1 MSEKRDL
8 RKVLRESATP
18 DLVRDVLRGGA
29 EWILALLSCG
39 DTVELT
45 GYGALV
51 NEFHRNVP
59 PSEAWSGLAVLS
71 NWAPTPFTLDG
82 QTYASVESFY
92 HSLKYPEGSEKRAA
106 IGNLDGPMAQHK
118 AGHRRGKTL
127 QFRGSEI
134 AVDSPEHAAVIAEA
148 VVAKVKQHEAVR
160 DALLGTGNDLLTFP
174 DGTKGRNALG
184 QATPLALMIERARL
198 PGR

>member
-8 RKVLRESATP
+8 RKLLRESATP
-18 DLVRDVLRGGA
+18 DLVRDILRGEA
-29 EWILALLSCG
+29 ASILALLSSG
-39 DTVELT
+39 ESVELT

-59 PSEAWSGLAVLS
+59 ASEAWSGLAVLS

-82 QTYASVESFY
+82 QSYASVESFY
-92 HSLKYPEGSEKRAA
+92 HSLKYPEGSEMRSAV
-106 IGNLDGPMAQHK
+106 GSLDGPMAQHK
-118 AGHRRGKTL
+118 AGHKRSKTL
-127 QFRGSEI
+127 QFRGIEI

-148 VVAKVKQHEAVR
+148 IVAKVKGHEAVR
-160 DALLGTGNDLLTFP
+160 DALRNTGDALLTFP

-184 QATPLALMIERARL
+184 ATPLALMIERARL
-198 PGR
+198 PGK